1 MIKYTHLAAFGL
13 LLSTVT
19 TSHADITIKML
30 EPIVQAKV
38 DLAAQRMHVIVNGEQ
53 LHTWKISSG
62 RRGYATP
69 AGTFAPYRIHKMW
82 HSRKYNN
89 APMPY
94 SVFYDGGFA
103 VHGTSAVGRLGRPAS
118 HGCVRLRTSN
128 AKKFYELVRQYGQN
142 RTQIRLTGAWPG
154 HLRSAKRTTR
164 QNRQTARKRQT
175 WQRSSARVRVR
186 VRRGFGRAQN

>member
-1 MIKYTHLAAFGL
+1 MFRFTYWSGLGL
-13 LLSTVT
+13 LLSTAT
-19 TSHADITIKML
+19 ASHADITIKML
-30 EPIVQAKV
+30 EPIVEAKV
-38 DLAAQRMHVIVNGEQ
+38 DLVAQRMHVIVNGEQ

-62 RRGYATP
+62 RSGYATP

-142 RTQIRLTGAWPG
+142 RTQIQLTGAWPG
-154 HLRSAKRTTR
+154 HKRLVNRTTG
-164 QNRQTARKRQT
+164 QNRQTARSLQGS
-175 WQRSSARVRVR
+175 QRRSTRVR
-186 VRRGFGRAQN
+186 VRRGFGRVGN